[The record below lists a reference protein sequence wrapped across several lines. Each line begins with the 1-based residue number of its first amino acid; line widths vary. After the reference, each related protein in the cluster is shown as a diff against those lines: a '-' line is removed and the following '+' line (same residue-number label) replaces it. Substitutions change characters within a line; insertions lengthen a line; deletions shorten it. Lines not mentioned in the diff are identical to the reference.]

1 MTLTPEQK
9 EHAIDLIEMGEKL
22 EAVRYFQE
30 VLAIDAEQALL
41 LAEKLEQ
48 EIEPELDLQGLQQKG
63 EEMKRSGAKVG
74 RLVGLIF
81 MSIGMVML
89 AVAGYLI
96 YAHQQFEKNAVTVKG
111 TVVEFQSYISN
122 NDNSS
127 TTMYT
132 PVFEYEYKGKKYTY
146 VSTSG
151 SNVKEYEVGERID
164 ILVDPENPDDVL
176 VNSFMEKW
184 FVSVLLGFMGT
195 LFTGLGYVAY
205 AVLGKKRSTD
215 TLRNIGS

>member
-22 EAVRYFQE
+22 EAVRYFQQ

-41 LAEKLEQ
+41 LAEKLEK
-48 EIEPELDLQGLQQKG
+48 EVEPELDQQEFQQKA

-81 MSIGMVML
+81 MSIGMVL
-89 AVAGYLI
+89 LVVAGYFV
-96 YAHQQFEKNAVTVKG
+96 YDHQQFEKTAVTVTG
-111 TVVEFQSYISN
+111 TVVDFHSYVSN

-127 TTMYT
+127 TTMYS
-132 PVFEYEYKGKKYTY
+132 PIFEYEYEGKKYTH

-151 SNVKEYEVGERID
+151 SNVKEYDVGEQLD
-164 ILVDPENPDDVL
+164 ILVNPENPADVL

-184 FVSVLLGFMGT
+184 FVPALLGFLGT
-195 LFTGLGYVAY
+195 MFTGLGYVAF
-205 AVLGKKRSTD
+205 AVMGKK
-215 TLRNIGS
+215 